1 MNPVALSSNAP
12 TPYQSAPLSTPVWG
26 MGFMTGLGVLV
37 GVAAGVALGLGV
49 VVGLGVGVG
58 VGVGVGE
65 ALGWLTMSFSPLTT
79 PLSLTVNVYL
89 VLFTR

>member
-1 MNPVALSSNAP
+1 MPMNPVALSSNAP

-49 VVGLGVGVG
+49 VVGLGDGLRFAKLERWLIAAFRG
-58 VGVGVGE
+58 LAM
-65 ALGWLTMSFSPLTT
+65 ALRRAAT
-79 PLSLTVNVYL
+79 
-89 VLFTR
+89 

>member
-1 MNPVALSSNAP
+1 MPMNPVALSSNAP

-49 VVGLGVGVG
+49 VVGLGDGLRFTVSRRWLNATFRCFAT
-58 VGVGVGE
+58 
-65 ALGWLTMSFSPLTT
+65 ALRRA
-79 PLSLTVNVYL
+79 VI
-89 VLFTR
+89 